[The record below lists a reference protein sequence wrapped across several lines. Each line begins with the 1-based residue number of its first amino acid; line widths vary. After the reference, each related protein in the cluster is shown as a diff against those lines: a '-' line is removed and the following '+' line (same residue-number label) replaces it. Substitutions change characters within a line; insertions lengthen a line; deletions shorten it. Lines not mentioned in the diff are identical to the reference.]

1 MDFMPIYEDGDLIVE
16 GTQTEVMPIDED
28 GDLIVEVT
36 QTGNDPT
43 AKTGSFTGTFRV
55 NSDVMKKA
63 SQVFLAMLATARW
76 KESSGSVV
84 SLGENH
90 VAVTE
95 LWLRVVHNAKLV
107 HNLLFLEIW
116 YLVQAI
122 DYYALD
128 ATLFY
133 PWFASAYA
141 QNSHMLEDK
150 PAQLLFPTWHFNHA
164 KAFAKC
170 THDLAYGQVR
180 AITEKNPSDI
190 YEYHLPARQIQTL
203 YDYQAHLCSINV
215 WPLEEMFGGSSIND
229 ILRRLANF
237 SFEPPATACEKCRQ
251 NYKRIVKGVISEVQ
265 GYFGGLCLDCID
277 KSKPK
282 TGDVDIDY
290 WMHAKIKAGDWSK
303 GCRFRHGEPT
313 WYFSFSGRKEDMD
326 DFLDKWKAEEE
337 ERTSTSQL
345 PFFLSYGS
353 LSALLA
359 EPLSAP
365 FSNAIVALDRKMR

>member
-1 MDFMPIYEDGDLIVE
+1 M
-16 GTQTEVMPIDED
+16 
-28 GDLIVEVT
+28 
-36 QTGNDPT
+36 NA
-43 AKTGSFTGTFRV
+43 AKGR
-55 NSDVMKKA
+55 
-63 SQVFLAMLATARW
+63 
-76 KESSGSVV
+76 
-84 SLGENH
+84 
-90 VAVTE
+90 
-95 LWLRVVHNAKLV
+95 LRTI
-107 HNLLFLEIW
+107 LFLKLWSPCRI
-116 YLVQAI
+116 
-122 DYYALD
+122 
-128 ATLFY
+128 LF
-133 PWFASAYA
+133 
-141 QNSHMLEDK
+141 N
-150 PAQLLFPTWHFNHA
+150 
-164 KAFAKC
+164 AKC
-170 THDLAYGQVR
+170 TCR
-180 AITEKNPSDI
+180 KE
-190 YEYHLPARQIQTL
+190 TL

-337 ERTSTSQL
+337 ERVRHAAREAYRSESS
-345 PFFLSYGS
+345 P
-353 LSALLA
+353 
-359 EPLSAP
+359 
-365 FSNAIVALDRKMR
+365 

>member
-1 MDFMPIYEDGDLIVE
+1 MQSAISVHPPRSAFRPLLPAFSLQAGTFVQNGAGKIPLPLSSAERRCSQELIRSRHPRLGASVFHLSEQEARLLHAMDFMPIYEDGDLIVE

-190 YEYHLPARQIQTL
+190 YEYHLPARQIRKLT
-203 YDYQAHLCSINV
+203 S
-215 WPLEEMFGGSSIND
+215 WS
-229 ILRRLANF
+229 RR
-237 SFEPPATACEKCRQ
+237 
-251 NYKRIVKGVISEVQ
+251 
-265 GYFGGLCLDCID
+265 
-277 KSKPK
+277 
-282 TGDVDIDY
+282 
-290 WMHAKIKAGDWSK
+290 
-303 GCRFRHGEPT
+303 
-313 WYFSFSGRKEDMD
+313 
-326 DFLDKWKAEEE
+326 
-337 ERTSTSQL
+337 
-345 PFFLSYGS
+345 
-353 LSALLA
+353 
-359 EPLSAP
+359 
-365 FSNAIVALDRKMR
+365 